1 MAGYSQL
8 AMYDSG
14 RERQQLLH
22 LRHPRALRECRFR
35 TVSGRSRTEPWLTH
49 TGSSAFCLECL
60 EEKPVIHNQQNRFGF
75 ELVTLS
81 DDD

>member
-1 MAGYSQL
+1 MA
-8 AMYDSG
+8 
-14 RERQQLLH
+14 
-22 LRHPRALRECRFR
+22 
-35 TVSGRSRTEPWLTH
+35 VSGRSRAEPWSSTH

-60 EEKPVIHNQQNRFGF
+60 EEKPVIHNQQYRFGF